1 MIRTVLTTLMAC
13 CLVQAAVAQGSPM
26 SKAQGERFEQELLK
40 STTDMRTLQGDFTQ
54 YKHMDLLTNDIV
66 SSGTMSFRGPN
77 TVKWAYTKPYD
88 YSIIFK
94 DGMMRV
100 NDAGRKSEVDIGSH
114 KLLAQ
119 VSDMMT
125 KSVRG
130 DLFKDPAF
138 NVSLFS
144 GAKFD
149 VVVLRP
155 KDKVLAGYVKQLEL
169 DFAKTDRK
177 IQELRIIEPNDDHT
191 RIVFSGLRTN
201 PALGDEVFA
210 H

>member
-1 MIRTVLTTLMAC
+1 MRTFLITLMIC
-13 CLVQAAVAQGSPM
+13 CQMQAAYAQGTPM
-26 SKAQGERFEQELLK
+26 PKAQGEQFEQELLN
-40 STTDMRTLQGDFTQ
+40 STASTKTLQSDFTQ
-54 YKHMDLLTNDIV
+54 YKHMDLLINDIV
-66 SSGTMSFRGPN
+66 STGTMSFRSPN

-94 DGMMRV
+94 DGMMKV
-100 NDAGRKSEVDIGSH
+100 NDGGRKSEVDIGSH
-114 KLLAQ
+114 KLLTQ
-119 VSDMMT
+119 LNDMMT

-149 VVVLRP
+149 VVVLKP
-155 KDKVLAGYVKQLEL
+155 KDKELAGYIKQLEL
-169 DFAKTDRK
+169 SFGKKDRK
-177 IQELRIIEPNDDHT
+177 IEELKIIEPNDDHT
-191 RIVFSGLRTN
+191 RIVFSNFKTN
-201 PALGDEVFA
+201 PALDDAVFA